1 MTEMNCEFKICEEIN
16 DEPVIVSTNTKT
28 KTETGCF
35 HATKA
40 FGVPLIARERFCS
53 Q

>member
-28 KTETGCF
+28 RLRLAVAMQRKHSVC
-35 HATKA
+35 
-40 FGVPLIARERFCS
+40 R
-53 Q
+53 